1 MNISTKAQK
10 GHHEGQK
17 LIFPVWNKIIWDT
30 FWAYTNSSTIQQMLI
45 QEAGSSGSNRE
56 KELQKPSPKLK
67 KHINEIF
74 TENICSVYNTVQ
86 LVFFCKHVLIL

>member
-1 MNISTKAQK
+1 
-10 GHHEGQK
+10 
-17 LIFPVWNKIIWDT
+17 
-30 FWAYTNSSTIQQMLI
+30 MLI

-86 LVFFCKHVLIL
+86 LVFLCKHVLIL